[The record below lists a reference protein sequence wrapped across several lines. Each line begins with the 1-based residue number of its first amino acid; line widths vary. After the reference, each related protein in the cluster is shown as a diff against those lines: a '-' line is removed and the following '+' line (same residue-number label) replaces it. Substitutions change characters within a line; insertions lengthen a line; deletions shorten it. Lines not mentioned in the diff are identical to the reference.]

1 MKKIT
6 KYILLI
12 AAVLFIGCSDS
23 NDDTYPPKKPD
34 TEEPELEPENRVK
47 MIYRNITPSWAL
59 YVALKAI
66 CAKERIIKAKTGR
79 LLITMSP
86 CLRRYP
92 KARKMAG
99 GIIW

>member
-34 TEEPELEPENRVK
+34 TEEPELEPEK
-47 MIYRNITPSWAL
+47 PGEDDIP
-59 YVALKAI
+59 
-66 CAKERIIKAKTGR
+66 
-79 LLITMSP
+79 
-86 CLRRYP
+86 
-92 KARKMAG
+92 
-99 GIIW
+99 

>member
-34 TEEPELEPENRVK
+34 TEEPELEPEKPGEDDIPEHN
-47 MIYRNITPSWAL
+47 
-59 YVALKAI
+59 AI
-66 CAKERIIKAKTGR
+66 LGSLCGFEGDLRKGRIIKAKTGR

>member
-34 TEEPELEPENRVK
+34 TEEPEPEPEKPGEDDIPEHNAIR
-47 MIYRNITPSWAL
+47 AL